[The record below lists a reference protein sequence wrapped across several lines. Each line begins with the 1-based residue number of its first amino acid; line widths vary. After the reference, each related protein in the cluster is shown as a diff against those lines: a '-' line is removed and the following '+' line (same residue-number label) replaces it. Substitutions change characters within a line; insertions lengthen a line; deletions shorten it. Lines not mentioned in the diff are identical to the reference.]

1 MILPCE
7 CPSPAHCLEATGG
20 EQGLSADELEVA
32 RLRRELD
39 AALTD
44 ASNARLTV
52 DDLRGQLD
60 TAHATVAELSDV
72 RERARYRLATI
83 VDEAFGPQEALGLD
97 ALLSRLERMLH
108 ERARQHEAAL
118 RERDEARAALALLDE
133 ESKS

>member
-1 MILPCE
+1 
-7 CPSPAHCLEATGG
+7 
-20 EQGLSADELEVA
+20 LSADELEVA

-52 DDLRGQLD
+52 DDLHGQLD